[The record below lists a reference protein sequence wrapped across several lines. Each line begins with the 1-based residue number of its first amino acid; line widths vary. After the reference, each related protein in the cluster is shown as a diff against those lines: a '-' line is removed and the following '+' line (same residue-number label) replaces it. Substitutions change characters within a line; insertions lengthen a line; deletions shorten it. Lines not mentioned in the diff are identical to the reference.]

1 MHIIQDETGVD
12 VQKMGIKII
21 GHGTWYD
28 KIAQKIIQREKE
40 LKIDTKLIRTESG
53 IGASGLPHIGSLADA
68 TRSYT
73 VALAIKEQGYNSEL
87 IAYSDD
93 MDGLRKVPKD
103 FPKKLEKYLGHPVTS
118 IPDPFNNCHKSYG
131 EHMSYLLMDALDKCK
146 IQYRFISGT
155 EAYKKGLLNDQIEIL
170 LKNAKK
176 VGQIINE
183 EVGQDKYIKALP
195 YFPICS
201 NCGRIYSTK
210 AYQFLPKEKKV
221 LYICE
226 GVKIKGK
233 WLEGC
238 GNQGEVDYRSGKGK
252 LSWKA
257 GEFAAR
263 WVAFDIKFEAY
274 GKDIADSV
282 RINDRISRE
291 VLNYEPPIHV
301 QYEMFLDKSKKKIS
315 KSKGNVFTPQV
326 WFRYGSPQSLLLLT
340 LKRFTG
346 TRSLS
351 VADIPQYMTELDELE
366 DIFLGKKKISDEKDR
381 AKLVGLYKYCWGL
394 KPPTDP
400 SVHLPYN
407 LLVYLA
413 MIAPKESKEDYIKEK
428 LRTYQYIEDVSEVDE
443 SRIKYALNWA
453 DEFEEVEK
461 VKIILNTK
469 ETGAIREFI
478 GIIERTEN
486 VDKIQSAIFQTA
498 RKYGIKPRDFFSL
511 LYQALI
517 GIPKGPKLGPYIV
530 DIGTKNVIN
539 RLKEII

>member
-1 MHIIQDETGVD
+1 
-12 VQKMGIKII
+12 MGTKII

-28 KIAQKIIQREKE
+28 KIAQKIIKRESKLQR
-40 LKIDTKLIRTESG
+40 DTKLFRTESG

-73 VALAIKEQGYNSEL
+73 VTMAIKEQGHNSEL

-103 FPKKLEKYLGHPVTS
+103 FPRKLEKYLGHPVTS
-118 IPDPFNNCHKSYG
+118 IPDPFGNCHKSYG

-146 IQYRFISGT
+146 IKYRFVSGA

-176 VGQIINE
+176 VGHIINE
-183 EVGQDKYIKALP
+183 EVGQDKYIETLP

-210 AYQFLPKEKKV
+210 AYKFLPKENKI
-221 LYICE
+221 LYTCE
-226 GVKIKGK
+226 GMEIRGK

-238 GNQGEVDYRSGKGK
+238 GNKDEVDYRIGKGK

-263 WVAFDIKFEAY
+263 WVTFGINFEAY

-282 RINDRISRE
+282 RINDRICKE
-291 VLNYEPPIHV
+291 ILNYEPPIHV

-315 KSKGNVFTPQV
+315 KSKGNVFTPQI
-326 WFRYGSPQSLLLLT
+326 WFQYGSPQSLLLLT

-346 TRSLS
+346 TRTLS
-351 VADIPQYMTELDELE
+351 VADIPQYMNELDELE
-366 DIFLGKKKISDEKDR
+366 DVFLGKKKVSDEKDK

-394 KPPTDP
+394 KPPTEP
-400 SVHLPYN
+400 SAHLPYN

-413 MIAPKESKEDYIKEK
+413 MIAPKESREDYIKNK
-428 LRTYQYIEDVSEVDE
+428 LRAYRYIEDSSEVE
-443 SRIKYALNWA
+443 KSRIQYAINWA
-453 DEFEEVEK
+453 EEFEEVEK
-461 VKIILNTK
+461 TNIILNTK
-469 ETGAIREFI
+469 EAEAIREFI
-478 GIIERTEN
+478 GILEVEEN
-486 VDKIQSAIFQTA
+486 ADKIQGAIFQTA
-498 RKYGIKPRDFFSL
+498 RKHGLKPKDFFSV

-530 DIGTKNVIN
+530 DIGPKNVIK
-539 RLKEII
+539 RLEEIG